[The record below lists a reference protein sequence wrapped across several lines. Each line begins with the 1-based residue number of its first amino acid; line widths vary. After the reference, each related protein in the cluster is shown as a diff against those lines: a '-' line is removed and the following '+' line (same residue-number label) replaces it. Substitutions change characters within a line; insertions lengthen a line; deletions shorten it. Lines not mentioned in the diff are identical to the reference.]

1 MAQQTQPTYE
11 GFSRRHFFLGA
22 GASLLLASTSLV
34 TPSRAFAD
42 AGDGIISGTA
52 RINGKPQPVG
62 NLKSFKVQTGGEKA
76 VLKTASDIFYLD
88 PDTEAEFERAADGT
102 VAQINI
108 AAGAL
113 LSVFDPNRSQRAQI
127 RTPNA
132 TGSIRGTGTYFAYQ
146 ANEER
151 TYVCCCYGGVDLENG
166 DGGGEKL
173 RTSYHNAVI
182 LPQGGGVEAAP
193 YSVPLNHYDDDIAA
207 LEKLAGREPRWQLP
221 GGKMNFFAPQPVP
234 IS

>member
-1 MAQQTQPTYE
+1 MAQQTQSTYH
-11 GFSRRHFFLGA
+11 GPNRRHFFLGA

-34 TPSRAFAD
+34 NPSQAFAD
-42 AGDGIISGTA
+42 ADDGIISGTA

-62 NLKSFKVQTGGEKA
+62 NLKSFKVQTGSEKA

-88 PDTEAEFERAADGT
+88 PETEAEFERASDGG

-108 AAGAL
+108 AAGGL

-146 ANEER
+146 AKEER
-151 TYVCCCYGGVDLENG
+151 TYVCCCYGGVDLAN
-166 DGGGEKL
+166 DAGGGKEM
-173 RTSYHNAVI
+173 RTAYHTAVV
-182 LPQGGGVEAAP
+182 LPASGGVEPAP
-193 YSVPLNHYDDDIAA
+193 YSVPLDHYDDDLVA
-207 LEKLAGREPRWQLP
+207 LEARVGREPRWQLP
-221 GGKMNFFAPQPVP
+221 DNKMHFHAPEKL
-234 IS
+234 SL